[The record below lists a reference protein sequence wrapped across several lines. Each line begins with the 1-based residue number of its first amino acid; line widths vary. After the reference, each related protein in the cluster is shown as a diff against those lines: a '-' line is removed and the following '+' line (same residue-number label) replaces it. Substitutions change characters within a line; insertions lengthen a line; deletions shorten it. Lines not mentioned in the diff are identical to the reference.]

1 MKRYTREKLIRIYI
15 VSAVLGAISFFV
27 GWFASIGAGYNV
39 LQLLILV
46 PFSIAALPVSFCALR
61 LNLKKILIGMIAPI
75 PILSCFIEYTKGLV
89 YAVKALI
96 CIFKHK
102 GLVIGREEAME

>member
-1 MKRYTREKLIRIYI
+1 MKRYTREKLIRIYS
-15 VSAVLGAISFFV
+15 VCAVLGAISFFV
-27 GWFASIGAGYNV
+27 AWFASKDAGYNV

-46 PFSIAALPVSFCALR
+46 PFSIVGLPVSFCAMR

-75 PILSCFIEYTKGLV
+75 PILSGLIEHAKGLV

-102 GLVIGREEAME
+102 DLIIGREEAAE